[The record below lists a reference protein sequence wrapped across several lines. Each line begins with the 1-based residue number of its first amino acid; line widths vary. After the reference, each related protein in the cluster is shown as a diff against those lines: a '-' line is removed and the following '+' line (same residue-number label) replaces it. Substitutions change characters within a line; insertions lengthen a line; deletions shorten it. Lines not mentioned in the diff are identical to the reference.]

1 MYKMRDKLTIILMV
15 TAAAVSAFFGFSASA
30 NAAFCPPLF
39 KNIVDVLPSWSIL
52 VMIGGIVVSPFIL
65 LFFEMRQKLHKL
77 RLHAVLRNVGITFFS
92 VLSGL
97 ILFSALALFSLL
109 VAFDRL
115 LTMQDGDV
123 LSFLVGSF
131 LVISAP
137 LSFFISLAII
147 IPHFAIPRNFGLSAV
162 WRPAFG
168 YAIVLVPLF
177 SFLALGVG
185 DAFNQVQAVQVVEV
199 PAFEG
204 SAVAQAS
211 LTAGATGCPLD
222 NWQNIAGRA
231 RDNLIAG
238 LGILLIFTLGLRSV
252 LEKYATTKQ
261 G

>member
-1 MYKMRDKLTIILMV
+1 
-15 TAAAVSAFFGFSASA
+15 
-30 NAAFCPPLF
+30 
-39 KNIVDVLPSWSIL
+39 
-52 VMIGGIVVSPFIL
+52 
-65 LFFEMRQKLHKL
+65 
-77 RLHAVLRNVGITFFS
+77 
-92 VLSGL
+92 
-97 ILFSALALFSLL
+97 LFSALALFSLL
-109 VAFDRL
+109 VALDRL
-115 LTMQDGDV
+115 LTMQDGDL

-131 LVISAP
+131 LIISVP

-147 IPHFAIPRNFGLSAV
+147 IPHFAIPRGFRLCSV

-168 YAIVLVPLF
+168 YAIVLAPTL

-185 DAFNQVQAVQVVEV
+185 YVFNQVQAVQVVEI
-199 PAFEG
+199 PALEG

-211 LTAGATGCPLD
+211 LAAGAAGCPLD

-261 G
+261 T

>member
-1 MYKMRDKLTIILMV
+1 MYKVRDTLTIILMV
-15 TAAAVSAFFGFSASA
+15 TAAAVSALFGFPTLA

-65 LFFEMRQKLHKL
+65 LFFEMRQKLHKS
-77 RLHAVLRNVGITFFS
+77 RLHAVLRNLGITFSS

-115 LTMQDGDV
+115 LTMRDGDV

-131 LVISAP
+131 LIVSVP
-137 LSFFISLAII
+137 LSFFISLAIA

-168 YAIVLVPLF
+168 YAIVLVPVF

-185 DAFNQVQAVQVVEV
+185 DVFNQVQAVQVVEV
-199 PAFEG
+199 AAFED

-211 LTAGATGCPLD
+211 LAAGAAGCPLD

-231 RDNLIAG
+231 SNNLIAG

-261 G
+261 T